1 MRRTRHAAVLLVL
14 AMSLSGCTA
23 VQSVVSSD
31 KSTEVPVDHAD
42 IATVEA
48 PDDSVVREAAVVE
61 AARSVVKIRSTAPGC
76 QKIFEG
82 SGVVMAPNR
91 VMSNAHVVAG
101 ASSFTVSA
109 DGQEYD
115 ATVVLFDPGL
125 DISVLDVPG
134 LAPPPLKFMEAAV
147 PSGTDAVVM
156 GYPGGG
162 EFVATAARVREVI
175 ELSGPDIYQTAT
187 VQREVYVIRGEVG
200 QGESGGPLVDR
211 DGRVLGINFGAAV
224 DDPNAGFVL
233 TAKQVYSQMV
243 LSIGQTQPVA
253 TGACVDP

>member
-1 MRRTRHAAVLLVL
+1 MRRIRHAAVLLVV
-14 AMSLSGCTA
+14 AMFLTGCAAVDSSG
-23 VQSVVSSD
+23 D
-31 KSTEVPVDHAD
+31 KATQVPVEQAEVPS
-42 IATVEA
+42 VEA
-48 PDDSVVREAAVVE
+48 PDGTVLGEPAVVE

-101 ASSFTVSA
+101 ASTFTVSA
-109 DGQEYD
+109 DGREYD
-115 ATVVLFDPGL
+115 AAVVLFDPSL

-134 LAPPPLKFMEAAV
+134 LVAPPLTFVEAAV
-147 PSGTDAVVM
+147 PGGTDAVVM

-162 EFVATAARVREVI
+162 EFVATAARVRDII
-175 ELSGPDIYQTAT
+175 ELSGPDIYQSAT

-211 DGRVLGINFGAAV
+211 DGRVLGINFGAGV
-224 DDPNAGFVL
+224 DDPGTGYVL
-233 TAKQVYSQMV
+233 TAKQVYTQLV
-243 LSIGQTQPVA
+243 NGTGQTQPVA
-253 TGACVDP
+253 TGACVS